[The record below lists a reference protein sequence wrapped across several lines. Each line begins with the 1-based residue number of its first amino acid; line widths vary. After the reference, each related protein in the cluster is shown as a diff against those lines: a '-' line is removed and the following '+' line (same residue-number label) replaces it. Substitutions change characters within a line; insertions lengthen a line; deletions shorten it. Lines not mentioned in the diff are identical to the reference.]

1 MQDLDGLACVGFM
14 FFSPFLPPSAILHSC
29 LLFYFERHTFLGRA
43 RTWFPRTRRTLAF
56 CGKKTQCSA
65 VQRQRC
71 GSARRS
77 SVRNLEWLRKVSFFD
92 DFIRPPGRKTHA
104 DTTRRRD
111 CRETDC
117 LRNGRSGWLKSGSVW
132 GGSPMAVPDGECL
145 GQEVLGDGTNH
156 G

>member
-111 CRETDC
+111 CRETDYLPVSVTGVGHEGC
-117 LRNGRSGWLKSGSVW
+117 WLLST
-132 GGSPMAVPDGECL
+132 GSPMGLWVGSGIDSNE
-145 GQEVLGDGTNH
+145 
-156 G
+156 